1 MTVLITCLCKIRRI
15 MQEKYYARYK
25 NRFKKITLGA
35 KKDTTVP
42 STGNKVYMNP
52 WYIVPLDLLIFWFL
66 SLLSIHPKKV
76 PMLHN
81 HLSIDLLVYV
91 SPSLLLHL
99 LSSGPS
105 PLVVFVFFLL
115 LSHQKEINNQITT
128 KWLKKHSGKM
138 MMILWAKLML
148 KHFIC

>member
-52 WYIVPLDLLIFWFL
+52 RYIVPLDLLIFRFL